1 MSLPMVAGES
11 SGLVP
16 FGEAG
21 DGNAAMEGCARRG
34 LATTVG
40 AALRAP
46 PTVLLLQEPIVMA
59 VISVGFGCAA
69 VAAEEP
75 RPGLDA
81 DEGLTM
87 HNVSTLVPV
96 GAGLGL
102 RLWLDACITSLVW
115 WRWRTE
121 RRRAGIE
128 VPIPAKRNR
137 RVPFSLFGVAAEEDF
152 FDVTE
157 ILPFILCELACP
169 SASTPSS

>member
-1 MSLPMVAGES
+1 MAGES

-40 AALRAP
+40 AALRAL

-59 VISVGFGCAA
+59 VISFGFGCAA

-102 RLWLDACITSLVW
+102 RLWLDACFTSLAW
-115 WRWRTE
+115 WRWSTD

-137 RVPFSLFGVAAEEDF
+137 RVPFSRFGAAAEEEL
-152 FDVTE
+152 FDVAETF
-157 ILPFILCELACP
+157 PFLLCELARP
-169 SASTPSS
+169 LATSS